1 MKEPFLEPI
10 LRRMRVKIVL
20 PTIQRYPDCQLLDV
34 GCGWDYRLLKTVE
47 PFIGSGVGIDF
58 KVQEMESTKIKT
70 VRMRMT
76 DQLPFESESFD
87 IVTMLA
93 VLEHL
98 SDPLRMMS
106 ETERVLKKEGRL
118 VLTVP
123 SKIAKPV
130 LEFLA
135 YRLHIVSEV
144 EMKDHKQYFNHNDL
158 RKLLCQSG
166 MTIEQHRY
174 FQMGMNNYCV
184 AMKKTPTDRK
194 L

>member
-10 LRRMRVKIVL
+10 LRRMRLKKVL
-20 PTIQRYPDCQLLDV
+20 PTIHRYPDCRLLDI

-58 KVQEMESTKIKT
+58 KVPEMESTKIKT
-70 VRMRMT
+70 VRMQMT
-76 DQLPFESESFD
+76 DSLPFESESFD

-98 SDPLRMMS
+98 SDPLRMVS
-106 ETERVLKKEGRL
+106 ETERVLKKGGRL

-130 LEFLA
+130 LEFMAFSLK
-135 YRLHIVSEV
+135 IVNANEIR
-144 EMKDHKQYFNHNDL
+144 DHKKYYNFEDIRSLVNRTGL
-158 RKLLCQSG
+158 
-166 MTIEQHRY
+166 IVEEHRY

-184 AMKKTPTDRK
+184 ARK
-194 L
+194 LL

>member
-1 MKEPFLEPI
+1 
-10 LRRMRVKIVL
+10 MRVRKVL
-20 PTIQRYPDCQLLDV
+20 PTIHRYPDCRLLDV

-58 KVQEMESTKIKT
+58 KVRDMESTKIKT
-70 VRMRMT
+70 VRMRLT
-76 DQLPFESESFD
+76 GQLPFESESFD

-98 SDPLRMMS
+98 SDPLHMIA
-106 ETERVLKKEGRL
+106 ETKRVLKKGGRL

-123 SKIAKPV
+123 SKIAKPI

-144 EMKDHKQYFNHNDL
+144 EVKDHSQYFNYRDL
-158 RKLLCQSG
+158 RELLCYSG
-166 MTIEQHRY
+166 LTIEQHRY

-184 AMKKTPTDRK
+184 AIKTKPTDSK

>member
-10 LRRMRVKIVL
+10 LRRMRVKKVL
-20 PTIQRYPDCQLLDV
+20 PAIHRYPDCRLLDV

-47 PFIGSGVGIDF
+47 PFISSGVGIDF
-58 KVQEMESTKIKT
+58 KVREMESAKIKT
-70 VRMRMT
+70 LRMLMT
-76 DQLPFESESFD
+76 GSLPFEPESFD

-98 SDPLRMMS
+98 SDPLRMIS
-106 ETERVLKKEGRL
+106 ETERVLKKGGRL

-144 EMKDHKQYFNHNDL
+144 EMKEHKQYFNHKDL
-158 RKLLCQSG
+158 RGLLCRSG

-184 AMKKTPTDRK
+184 ARKTTPTEHKR
-194 L
+194 

>member
-1 MKEPFLEPI
+1 MKEAFLEPI
-10 LRRMRVKIVL
+10 LRRMRIKKVL
-20 PTIQRYPDCQLLDV
+20 PTIYRYPSCRLLDI
-34 GCGWDYRLLKTVE
+34 GCGSEYSLLKTVE

-58 KVQEMESTKIKT
+58 KVRETENTKIKT
-70 VRMRMT
+70 MRMRMT
-76 DQLPFESESFD
+76 DSLPFESETFD

-98 SDPLRMMS
+98 ADPLRMMS
-106 ETERVLKKEGRL
+106 ETERVLKRGGRV

-135 YRLHIVSEV
+135 YRLQIISEV
-144 EMKDHKQYFNHNDL
+144 EIKDHKQYFNRDNL
-158 RKLLCQSG
+158 SELLSQSG
-166 MTIEQHRY
+166 MTIERHRY

-184 AMKKTPTDRK
+184 AMKTIPMEHKQ
-194 L
+194 

>member
-10 LRRMRVKIVL
+10 LRTMRLKQVL
-20 PTIQRYPDCQLLDV
+20 PTIRRYPECRLLDI

-58 KVQEMESTKIKT
+58 KVQETESAKIRT
-70 VRMRMT
+70 VRMQMT
-76 DQLPFESESFD
+76 GSLPFEAESFD

-98 SDPLRMMS
+98 SDPIRIMS
-106 ETERVLKKEGRL
+106 ETERVLKKGGRL
-118 VLTVP
+118 IMTVP

-130 LEFLA
+130 LEFMAFYLK
-135 YRLHIVSEV
+135 IVNDNEIR
-144 EMKDHKQYFNHNDL
+144 DHKKYYNCEDIKSLMNQTGL
-158 RKLLCQSG
+158 
-166 MTIEQHRY
+166 IVEEHRY

-184 AMKKTPTDRK
+184 AMKI

>member
-10 LRRMRVKIVL
+10 LRRMRVKKVL
-20 PTIQRYPDCQLLDV
+20 PAIYRHPDCRLLDI

-58 KVQEMESTKIKT
+58 KVREMESTKIKT
-70 VRMRMT
+70 LRMRMT
-76 DQLPFESESFD
+76 GSLPFESESFD

-106 ETERVLKKEGRL
+106 ETERVLKKGGRL

-144 EMKDHKQYFNHNDL
+144 EMKEHKQYFNHDDL
-158 RKLLCQSG
+158 RELLCQSG

-184 AMKKTPTDRK
+184 AMKTTPTDCKR
-194 L
+194 

>member
-10 LRRMRVKIVL
+10 LRSMRVKKVL
-20 PTIQRYPDCQLLDV
+20 PTIHRYPDCRLLDV

-58 KVQEMESTKIKT
+58 KVREMESEKIKT
-70 VRMRMT
+70 LRMRMT
-76 DQLPFESESFD
+76 DSLPFEAESFD

-98 SDPLRMMS
+98 ADPLLMMS
-106 ETERVLKKEGRL
+106 ETERVLKKGGRL

-130 LEFLA
+130 LEFMAFYLK
-135 YRLHIVSEV
+135 IVNADEIR
-144 EMKDHKQYFNHNDL
+144 DHKRYYDCKDIKSLVDHAGL
-158 RKLLCQSG
+158 IL
-166 MTIEQHRY
+166 EEHRY

-184 AMKKTPTDRK
+184 AMKI

>member
-10 LRRMRVKIVL
+10 LRRMRVKKVL
-20 PTIQRYPDCQLLDV
+20 PTIHRYPDCRLLDI

-47 PFIGSGVGIDF
+47 PFIGKGVGIDF
-58 KVQEMESTKIKT
+58 KVREMENTKIKT
-70 VRMRMT
+70 VRMRML
-76 DQLPFESESFD
+76 DALPFESESFD

-106 ETERVLKKEGRL
+106 ETERVLKKGGRL
-118 VLTVP
+118 MLTVP

-144 EMKDHKQYFNHNDL
+144 EMKDHKQYSNHNDL
-158 RKLLCQSG
+158 KKLLCQSG

-184 AMKKTPTDRK
+184 AMKTTPTDRK
-194 L
+194 P

>member
-10 LRRMRVKIVL
+10 LRRMRVKKAL
-20 PTIQRYPDCQLLDV
+20 PTIHRYPGCRLLDI

-47 PFIGSGVGIDF
+47 PLIGSGIGIDF

-70 VRMRMT
+70 VRMRMK
-76 DQLPFESESFD
+76 DSLPFEAESFD

-98 SDPLRMMS
+98 PNPLRMMS
-106 ETERVLKKEGRL
+106 ETERVLKKGGRL
-118 VLTVP
+118 VMTVP

-130 LEFLA
+130 LEFMAFYLK
-135 YRLHIVSEV
+135 IVNANEIR
-144 EMKDHKQYFNHNDL
+144 DHKKYYDCEDIKSLVNRTGL
-158 RKLLCQSG
+158 
-166 MTIEQHRY
+166 IVEEHRY

-184 AMKKTPTDRK
+184 AMKR